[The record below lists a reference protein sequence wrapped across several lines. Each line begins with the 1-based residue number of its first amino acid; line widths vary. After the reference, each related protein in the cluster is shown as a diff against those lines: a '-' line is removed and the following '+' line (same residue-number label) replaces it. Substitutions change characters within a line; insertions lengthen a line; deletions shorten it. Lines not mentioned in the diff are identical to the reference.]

1 MVNIT
6 GWLTVWN
13 IFQMKRLRKLGL
25 FSLENS
31 EDIMGKNGDEG
42 SRLFSEVPCDRTR
55 GNQHKLKEI
64 EFNLNTKKK
73 NAFLLWEMGSN
84 TGTGCPETLWSL
96 GLWRSSKATWKW
108 SWAPCSGCPYFSR
121 GWTRWTY
128 RSLSI
133 STYLWFCAF
142 KFT

>member
-73 NAFLLWEMGSN
+73 CFFVVRDGVKHRHRLSRDTVESRTLKIFKSHLEMVLGTLLRVSLLQQGLDQMG
-84 TGTGCPETLWSL
+84 L
-96 GLWRSSKATWKW
+96 
-108 SWAPCSGCPYFSR
+108 
-121 GWTRWTY
+121 
-128 RSLSI
+128 
-133 STYLWFCAF
+133 
-142 KFT
+142 